1 MKETWELGTA
11 ELGVVRKIVKL
22 NVPAKNRG

>member
-1 MKETWELGTA
+1 MKQTWELGTA

-22 NVPAKNRG
+22 NVPAKKRG